1 MDFLYSLN
9 FRNTEMKFF
18 NGKTLGKN
26 DLIKRDGHRIKVSTY
41 LKRHGKDGVWDLLHE
56 FELEED
62 ILKEYNIHLETP
74 EEKAVRMGKLKKE
87 ETVQVEDVQE
97 SISVSSP
104 VAQDFVTTTTDIVE
118 DVHKTPVVNRKDYM
132 NYALYDP
139 LDPPMDSPFY
149 YLSKT
154 GWNNYPY
161 RGVLVGIVRK
171 PIFNTYKYER
181 N

>member
-1 MDFLYSLN
+1 MRQLAITN
-9 FRNTEMKFF
+9 VFRDSEKKYFS
-18 NGKTLGKN
+18 GCTLGMN
-26 DLIKRDGHRIKVSTY
+26 DLVVRDGHRMKVSTY
-41 LKRHGKDGVWDLLHE
+41 LKRHGKDGVLDLLHE

-62 ILKEYNIHLETP
+62 ILKEYLIHKETP

-87 ETVQVEDVQE
+87 ETVQVDNVQE

-104 VAQDFVTTTTDIVE
+104 VSQDFVTTTTDIVE
-118 DVHKTPVVNRKDYM
+118 DVHRTPVVNREDYM

-149 YLSKT
+149 NLFKT

-171 PIFNTYKYER
+171 STF
-181 N
+181 